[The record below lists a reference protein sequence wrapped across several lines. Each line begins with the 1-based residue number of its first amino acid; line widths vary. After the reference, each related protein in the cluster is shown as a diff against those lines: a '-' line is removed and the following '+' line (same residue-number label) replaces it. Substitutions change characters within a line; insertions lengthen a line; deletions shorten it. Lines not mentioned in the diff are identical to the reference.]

1 MSELFEK
8 AGSYFS
14 QGGWIMFPIAA
25 VSIAMWALI
34 VDRFRALSRMT
45 SSDIPIQEA
54 INRIRS
60 GDNTLCKGEGLRACL
75 VDSFVNERSGE
86 PGLDRE
92 ILTHCAMRQRLGL
105 TRHLMVIAVMA
116 TIAPL
121 LGLLGTVLGMIETFD
136 VISLFGTGNAKA
148 MAGGISVA
156 LITTQTGLLVA
167 IPGLFLSGVL
177 NRRARHLGMRLDE
190 VTMILG
196 RIVLSTVAVMDTGIT
211 SPRME
216 EDQRSVAVLTGDLQ
230 TA

>member
-1 MSELFEK
+1 VNEFIEK

-14 QGGWIMFPIAA
+14 QGGWIMFPLAA

-34 VDRFRALSRMT
+34 IDRFRTFGSMT
-45 SSDIPIQEA
+45 SGDISIKEA
-54 INRIRS
+54 IARIRS
-60 GDNTLCKGEGLRACL
+60 NDNTPCSEEGLRACL
-75 VDSFVNERSGE
+75 VSSFVTERAGD
-86 PGLDRE
+86 PKLDKE
-92 ILTHCAMRQRLGL
+92 ILGHCAMRQRLGL
-105 TRHLMVIAVMA
+105 TRYLMVIAVMA

-177 NRRARHLGMRLDE
+177 NRRARHLKVRLDE
-190 VTMILG
+190 FTMILG
-196 RIVLSTVAVMDTGIT
+196 RVLLQSGEVKVAQKGAESGEPVFY
-211 SPRME
+211 S
-216 EDQRSVAVLTGDLQ
+216 DLQ
-230 TA
+230 TAH